1 MNEYDT
7 IAELQ
12 RQIDEEKRQHEA
24 KLVQIGEKIAE
35 VVRENGYGAVAMA
48 AMQELGIPIPGN
60 TYEFDVTLTLH
71 VRSEVADHITR
82 EINEDFIRRSVNIY
96 DLADNF
102 KMDFDW
108 NQDKTR
114 AEVRG
119 LRPDNVTV
127 TNVQRSL

>member
-35 VVRENGYGAVAMA
+35 VVHENGYGAVAMA
-48 AMQELGIPIPGN
+48 AMQELDIPIPGN
-60 TYEFDVTLTLH
+60 IYEFDVTLTLH
-71 VRSEVADHITR
+71 VRGEVADYVKR
-82 EINEDFIRRSVNIY
+82 EIDEAFIRGSVGIY
-96 DLADNF
+96 DLADSL
-102 KMDFDW
+102 KMDCNW
-108 NQDKTR
+108 NQDETR
-114 AEVRG
+114 VEA
-119 LRPDNVTV
+119 LCAFAV